1 MSSQRW
7 RDLDGLGVDEGR
19 AAGQRDAADP
29 RGCGGERAQRAREVL
44 HVVPRRH
51 VAGVAR
57 LQLVVQALHQLIL
70 GSGGD
75 YLHSRAYIDVRPVA
89 FCGAKPC
96 KTSYY
101 SRVYIHIRP
110 GVIAFCGAKPCR
122 KNSPR
127 GRFFY
132 FF

>member
-1 MSSQRW
+1 MGVAGASGLVPSVPDAEG
-7 RDLDGLGVDEGR
+7 DLDGLGVDEGR

-75 YLHSRAYIDVRPVA
+75 YLHASLHVPRHAFSLVRRRSKIDW
-89 FCGAKPC
+89 
-96 KTSYY
+96 
-101 SRVYIHIRP
+101 I
-110 GVIAFCGAKPCR
+110 
-122 KNSPR
+122 
-127 GRFFY
+127 FF
-132 FF
+132 